1 MNKERFVREIL
12 YWLKTQGL
20 PSHEQE
26 RKDGVKPGFREV
38 TGDERV
44 LITLDGPCSILA
56 GTPKAVEEV
65 REICRK
71 YL

>member
-1 MNKERFVREIL
+1 MAKGANAAYLE
-12 YWLKTQGL
+12 LKLNPYDYAAG
-20 PSHEQE
+20 SVIVEEAGGRIEQV
-26 RKDGVKPGFREV
+26 DGRC
-38 TGDERV
+38 
-44 LITLDGPCSILA
+44 ITLDGPCSILA